1 MIRVESLTRTYGD
14 LTAVDQVSFE
24 IRTGE
29 IVGLLGHN
37 GAGKTTIMKM
47 LTGYL
52 EPTGGCIE
60 INGLD
65 ISTKRA
71 TVQRQIGY
79 LPENDPLY
87 YEMTVIDYLDY
98 AATLHG
104 IPDTERTDRIREAIA
119 QTELSSRATDTIGT
133 LSRGFCQRVGVAQAI
148 LHNPRVLILDE
159 PTNGLDPTQVQHMR
173 ALIRSMAEHA
183 TVILSTHILQEVQAI
198 CSRVII
204 IQDGRKVLDSTMDEL
219 LTGKRLQV
227 AVDAEPERAIKMLS
241 SVNGVVS
248 VESVS
253 QRGPGNRY
261 VLDLGNDVDPAEAAH
276 IVASRIATEGWKL
289 YALQPERRDLEQIF
303 SEISAVERADSG

>member
-1 MIRVESLTRTYGD
+1 MIRVESLTRTYGE

-24 IRTGE
+24 IGTGE

-71 TVQRQIGY
+71 AVQRQIGY

-104 IPDTERTDRIREAIA
+104 VPDTERTDRIREAIA

-173 ALIRSMAEHA
+173 DLIRSMAEHA

-248 VESVS
+248 VEPVS

-303 SEISAVERADSG
+303 SEISAVERAYSG